1 MNWIPQVFF
10 SKSFSYVLFGIFE
23 YFAEE
28 EQIFF

>member
-1 MNWIPQVFF
+1 MESPSLF

-28 EQIFF
+28 EHIFF

>member
-1 MNWIPQVFF
+1 MESPVFF
-10 SKSFSYVLFGIFE
+10 SKSFSYVLLGVFE

>member
-1 MNWIPQVFF
+1 MKWNLF

>member
-1 MNWIPQVFF
+1 MKWNLF

-28 EQIFF
+28 E